1 MAPLGPL
8 AAWLTWGPRIAVRWP
23 RRAIGWQAMD
33 GCPPEYNCRMSDAL
47 TGFLWLLAMLV
58 VALVGA
64 WLLVDVLF
72 GKRP

>member
-1 MAPLGPL
+1 
-8 AAWLTWGPRIAVRWP
+8 
-23 RRAIGWQAMD
+23 
-33 GCPPEYNCRMSDAL
+33 MSDAL